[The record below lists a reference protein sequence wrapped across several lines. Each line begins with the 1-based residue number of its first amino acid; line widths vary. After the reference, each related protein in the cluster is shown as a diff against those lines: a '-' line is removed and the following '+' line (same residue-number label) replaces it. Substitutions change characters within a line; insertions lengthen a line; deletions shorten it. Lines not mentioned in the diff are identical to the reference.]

1 MWICRW
7 ILVVSTKCLLLCVKR
22 RPLLEI
28 LNCIRVRLSMI
39 LIASSPASN
48 GGRIS
53 SLMVL
58 RKLNKTSK
66 LRFIAQILILNRRHL
81 IKMRLHVIIICSPH
95 VLLLLLIL
103 VSGQTIVTHDFL
115 CLLRVLVSRW
125 GLLRVKVVSETSSV
139 RCIPAGCRH
148 LRLVGSSLD
157 YRLWRWI

>member
-1 MWICRW
+1 MRICRW
-7 ILVVSTKCLLLCVKR
+7 ILVVSTKCLLLWVKC

-39 LIASSPASN
+39 LIASSPPSN

-53 SLMVL
+53 ILMML
-58 RKLNKTSK
+58 RKLIRTSK

-103 VSGQTIVTHDFL
+103 VSGQTIVTHYVL
-115 CLLRVLVSRW
+115 CLLCVLISRW
-125 GLLRVKVVSETSSV
+125 DLLRVEIISKTRSV
-139 RCIPAGCRH
+139 RYIPAGRRH
-148 LRLVGSSLD
+148 RRLVGSSLD
-157 YRLWRWI
+157 